1 MVKKNSR
8 KLSFVTVKEMRRIDQ
23 DAVKAGMPI
32 ELMMENAGKSLAMHV
47 KTKFNDLSG
56 KRILCVAGKGNNGG
70 GVIASVRHF
79 IFYGAKVSLVLLYP
93 KTALTHAPKFHLSIL
108 RPGSRLRITKYDRRN
123 RTFIFSLIRKADIIL
138 DGIFGTGFTKTV
150 KEPIL
155 SIISAINMS
164 QAYVVSNDVPSG
176 MDADTGKVIT
186 KAVTPDFTVVLHKP
200 KKWMIKHELSSSKYS
215 VESIGIPVKT

>member
-8 KLSFVTVKEMRRIDQ
+8 KLSFVTVKEMRRIDRH
-23 DAVKAGMPI
+23 AVKAGMPI

-70 GVIASVRHF
+70 DVIASVRHF

-93 KTALTHAPKFHLSIL
+93 KTALTRASKFHLSIL
-108 RPGSRLRITKYDRRN
+108 RPGPRLRITKYDRRN
-123 RTFIFSLIRKADIIL
+123 HTFIFSLIRNADIIL

-155 SIISAINMS
+155 SIISAINRS
-164 QAYVVSNDVPSG
+164 QAYIVSNDVPSG

-186 KAVTPDFTVVLHKP
+186 KAVKPDFTVVLHKP
-200 KKWMIKHELSSSKYS
+200 KK
-215 VESIGIPVKT
+215 